1 MNEPAAG
8 GAAAGTGADAA
19 AVAAA
24 AAAAAAGGGAGAGGS
39 ALAGAAEKPEEW
51 LQEKYIVKDKDGK
64 IDVMASSKATAK
76 AHRDLTARMV
86 ETGLPPEDADKYEIE
101 VPKGV
106 DLAEFK
112 KDPLFAAKLKGY
124 HALGMTNKQVSR
136 VINDYLELAPSLA
149 GGAQQ
154 LTNEEVVADLTKI
167 WKTPVELRA
176 NMQGA
181 LRAAQTLSQSLGL
194 DYADVDTSLGNN
206 PIFIRLMA
214 GLSKQMGE
222 DGGFPA
228 AGGMAPADFESQVK
242 ALDAELA
249 AVPERDKKGR
259 EAVLAKK
266 SALYA
271 KRYPE
276 TRAPALT
283 A

>member
-1 MNEPAAG
+1 MPDPVPAPAPNLP
-8 GAAAGTGADAA
+8 APAPAPAPSPAPAPAPAPSVLSDS
-19 AVAAA
+19 V
-24 AAAAAAGGGAGAGGS
+24 
-39 ALAGAAEKPEEW
+39 EKPEEW
-51 LQEKYIVKDKDGK
+51 LQDKYIVKDAAGK
-64 IDVMASSKATAK
+64 IDVMASAKATAK

-86 ETGLPPEDADKYEIE
+86 ETGLPPKDADSYELE

-106 DLAEFK
+106 DLAELQ
-112 KDPLFAAKLKGY
+112 KDPEFKSALKGY
-124 HALGMTNKQVSR
+124 HALGMTNKQVSQ
-136 VINDYLELAPSLA
+136 VINDFLRIAPQIA

-154 LTNEEVVADLTKI
+154 LTNEEVIADLGKI

-176 NMQGA
+176 QTQGA
-181 LRAAQTLSQSLGL
+181 ARATETLARSLGI
-194 DYADVDTSLGNN
+194 DYADIDASLGNN

-228 AGGMAPADFESQVK
+228 AGGMAPAEFESQVK

-249 AVPERDKKGR
+249 AIPERDKKGR